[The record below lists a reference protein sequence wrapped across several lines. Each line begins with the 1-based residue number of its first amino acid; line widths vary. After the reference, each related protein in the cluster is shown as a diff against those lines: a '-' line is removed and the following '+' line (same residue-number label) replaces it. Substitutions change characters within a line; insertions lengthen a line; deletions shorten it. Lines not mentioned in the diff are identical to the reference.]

1 MATKKLSSIVNKT
14 NRQWAWQFLR
24 RNRVYRDAFAFFASL
39 REDQRAVF
47 EKLVRGQLDS
57 YAENWSQ
64 LGSLPVKLF
73 DRNYLW
79 NEKDENKTLDEY
91 VKSSSKRFVKSKKNY
106 LSIAEDVDDLIL
118 RVMPEFRADQYG
130 LFEWI
135 DPGIEEMTAEQADAI
150 WFYSVPM
157 EASLV
162 RAPWLDDKD
171 ISFEKSD
178 WKGVSR
184 EVLLGIKE
192 AVEIDSG
199 GVKNKIKGPVQSEI
213 LPLKKGI
220 NGAIFIMDNFSAPP
234 SFHPVDGQRIPIG
247 RDPEPLSLNGDTLV
261 RATFD
266 VRLPIEYQ
274 IEAVKNYLAEQQKE
288 LQEAGFIDALPSR
301 KGRQGVFASYV
312 AILDLHEQGVSDLDI
327 AIKLRKLER
336 EIYTDAQGK
345 EHKSYVDPIRPDL
358 ATSQEHTSAIRK
370 QLERARRL
378 RDHGYRSLALQM
390 D

>member
-1 MATKKLSSIVNKT
+1 MTTKKVTPADEKT

-24 RNRVYRDAFAFFASL
+24 RNRDYREAYAFLHSL
-39 REDQRAVF
+39 SEDQRNVF
-47 EKLVRGQLDS
+47 EKLTQGQLES

-73 DRNYLW
+73 DRTYFW
-79 NEKDENKTLDEY
+79 NPKDKNSTLDEY
-91 VKSSSKRFVKSKKNY
+91 IKDLSKPLSKSKKHTSMFLNE
-106 LSIAEDVDDLIL
+106 IDNLIL
-118 RVMPEFRADQYG
+118 RISPEYRADQYG
-130 LFEWI
+130 LIQWV
-135 DPGIEEMTAEQADAI
+135 DPSIEEMTADAADAI
-150 WFYSVPM
+150 WFYSVPL

-162 RAPWLDDKD
+162 RAPWLDEKG
-171 ISFEKSD
+171 ISFEKSE
-178 WKGVSR
+178 WQGVGSEILKGNPKEI
-184 EVLLGIKE
+184 EV
-192 AVEIDSG
+192 DSFSATE
-199 GVKNKIKGPVQSEI
+199 KTNRPVQAET

-220 NGAIFIMDNFSAPP
+220 NGAIFIIDNFSSPP
-234 SFHPVDGQRIPIG
+234 SYHQFDGRRIPIG
-247 RDPEPLSLNGDTLV
+247 RDPEPLSLDGDTLV

-274 IEAVKNYLAEQQKE
+274 IEDVKNYLAEHQKE
-288 LQEAGFIDALPSR
+288 LQEAGFFEPLPER
-301 KGRQGVFASYV
+301 KGRKGVFSSYI
-312 AILDLHEQGVSDLDI
+312 AILDLHEQGVSGLDI

-345 EHKSYVDPIRPDL
+345 KRKSYVDPVRPDL
-358 ATSQEHTSAIRK
+358 ATAQEHTSAIRK